1 MISETMKKKNTI
13 LFLAAALLLQACGHS
28 EKNALKTLEDDVIPV
43 EVMSIAKTAEGQ
55 TVSVSGQF
63 STDDETI
70 MSFKTGGIVS
80 KMYVKEGDK
89 IRKGQLLAALDLTE
103 IKSMV
108 NQAKMAY
115 EKAERDLK
123 RVTSLNKDG
132 FATLEQMQ
140 NAQTGF
146 NVAQDQYQSAQFNLK
161 YSEIRAI
168 SDGYVLRKMVNTGQ
182 LVASGTPIF
191 QTNGAGNST
200 WLLKAGIGDVEWN
213 SVQIGDVA
221 VIKSDVLNGRK
232 LHGKVVRKSEG
243 TDPYTGSFS
252 IEIAIDKNE
261 KAKLASGMFGTAD
274 IQASAQSQ
282 LWSIPY
288 DAILDGNAN
297 EGFVF
302 VTDDNQTAKKV
313 TIRIASIEQKN
324 VLVSSGLEGHNTL
337 IVSGNAYLT
346 DGSKIKI
353 ADRH

>member
-1 MISETMKKKNTI
+1 MKKSN
-13 LFLAAALLLQACGHS
+13 LFFASMLLLQACGHS
-28 EKNALKTLEDDVIPV
+28 EKSALKTMEDDVIPV
-43 EVMSIAKTAEGQ
+43 EVMNIEKSAGEQTIA
-55 TVSVSGQF
+55 VSGQF

-80 KMYVKEGDK
+80 KVLVKEGDK
-89 IRKGQLLAALDLTE
+89 IRKGQLLATLDLTE

-146 NVAQDQYQSAQFNLK
+146 NVASDQYQSAKFNLK

-168 SDGYVLRKMVNTGQ
+168 SDGFVLRKMVNTGQ
-182 LVASGTPIF
+182 LVASGTPVF

-200 WLLKAGIGDVEWN
+200 WLLKAGIGDVEW
-213 SVQIGDVA
+213 SAVQIGDEA
-221 VIKSDVLNGRK
+221 IIKSDVLNGRK
-232 LHGKVVRKSEG
+232 LKGKVVRKSEG

-252 IEIAIDKNE
+252 VEIALDKNE
-261 KAKLASGMFGTAD
+261 KIKLASGMFGTAE
-274 IQASAQSQ
+274 IQASSQSGM
-282 LWSIPY
+282 WTVPY

-302 VTDDNQTAKKV
+302 VTDDNQTAKKITV
-313 TIRIASIEQKN
+313 RISSIEKRN
-324 VLVSSGLEGHNTL
+324 VLISSGLEGHKTL
-337 IVSGNAYLT
+337 ITSGNAYLT
-346 DGSKIKI
+346 DGSKVVIK
-353 ADRH
+353 

>member
-1 MISETMKKKNTI
+1 MKAQNTI
-13 LFLAAALLLQACGHS
+13 LALASLLILQACGNS
-28 EKNALKTLEDDVIPV
+28 EKKEARIMADDIIPV
-43 EVMSIAKTAEGQ
+43 EVMDIEKFSGDKTIA
-55 TVSVSGQF
+55 VSGQF

-80 KMYVKEGDK
+80 KVLVKEGDK
-89 IRKGQLLAALDLTE
+89 IRKGQLLATLDLTE

-140 NAQTGF
+140 NAQTAF
-146 NVAQDQYQSAQFNLK
+146 NVASDQYQSAKFNLK

-168 SDGYVLRKMVNTGQ
+168 SDGFVLRKMVNTGQ
-182 LVASGTPIF
+182 LVASGTPVF
-191 QTNGAGNST
+191 QTNGAGSST

-213 SVQIGDVA
+213 AVQIGDQA

-232 LHGKVVRKSEG
+232 IRGRVVRKSEG

-252 IEIAIDKNE
+252 VEIALDKNQGV
-261 KAKLASGMFGTAD
+261 KLASGMFG
-274 IQASAQSQ
+274 SAEIRTSNSSS

-302 VTDDNQTAKKV
+302 VTDDNQTAKKIMV
-313 TIRIASIEQKN
+313 RISSIEKRN
-324 VLVSSGLEGHNTL
+324 VLVSSGLEGHKTL
-337 IVSGNAYLT
+337 ITSGNAYLT
-346 DGSKIKI
+346 DGSKITISK
-353 ADRH
+353 

>member
-1 MISETMKKKNTI
+1 MLLI
-13 LFLAAALLLQACGHS
+13 LASALLLQACGHS
-28 EKNALKTLEDDVIPV
+28 EKKQLQTMEDDVIPV
-43 EVMSIAKTAEGQ
+43 TAIPIQKYGGEQ
-55 TVSVSGQF
+55 VISVSGQF

-80 KMYVKEGDK
+80 RVLVKEGDK
-89 IRKGQLLAALDLTE
+89 IRKGQLLATLDLTE

-146 NVAQDQYQSAQFNLK
+146 NVASDQYQSAKFNLK

-168 SDGYVLRKMVNTGQ
+168 SDGYVLRKMVNNGQ
-182 LVASGTPIF
+182 LVAAGTPIF

-200 WLLKAGIGDVEWN
+200 WLLKAGIGDVEWS
-213 SVQIGDVA
+213 SVKIGDEA
-221 VIKSDVLNGRK
+221 IIKSDVLNGRK
-232 LHGKVVRKSEG
+232 LKGKVVRKSEG
-243 TDPYTGSFS
+243 TDPYNGAFS
-252 IEIAIDKNE
+252 VEIAVDKGE
-261 KAKLASGMFGTAD
+261 KATLASGMFGIAE
-274 IQASAQSQ
+274 IHVSGQSGM
-282 LWSIPY
+282 WSIPY

-302 VTDDNQTAKKV
+302 VTDDNQTAQKITV
-313 TIRIASIEQKN
+313 RIASIEKRN
-324 VLVSSGLEGHNTL
+324 VLVSSGLEGHKML
-337 IVSGNAYLT
+337 ITSGNAYLT
-346 DGSKIKI
+346 DGSKVNLK
-353 ADRH
+353 